1 LTCKIHIVTIGPKLS
16 QDLYSCKRKRELYL
30 ASRNSENPYLIGYYK
45 KCCKILSIVIKEA
58 KKLIYE
64 DIIKKSRNRNKT
76 VWDIVKLEINK
87 SGYSDRI
94 NTLNVRGTSIT
105 NSQEIVNVFNKYF
118 LSIAKNINSTNTK
131 QSNYNLD
138 DTTPIDYLLQSF

>member
-1 LTCKIHIVTIGPKLS
+1 MKT
-16 QDLYSCKRKRELYL
+16 
-30 ASRNSENPYLIGYYK
+30 
-45 KCCKILSIVIKEA
+45 
-58 KKLIYE
+58 
-64 DIIKKSRNRNKT
+64 IKKSCNRNKT

-87 SGYSDRI
+87 SGYTDRI

-118 LSIAKNINSTNTK
+118 LSIAKNINSTNSK

-138 DTTPIDYLLQSF
+138 DTTPIDYLLQSFKTPFPSMKLKSLSTKDADKIIKSLKPKTLLGMMGYPQGY